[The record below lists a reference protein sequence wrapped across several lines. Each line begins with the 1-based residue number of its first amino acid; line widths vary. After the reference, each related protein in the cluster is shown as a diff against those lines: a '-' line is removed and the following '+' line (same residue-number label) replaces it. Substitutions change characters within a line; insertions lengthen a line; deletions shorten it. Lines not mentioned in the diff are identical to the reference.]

1 MQSTFP
7 LTPRRVVVKLGTGI
21 LTSETAGIDT
31 ARIAEI
37 CRQINELRRGG
48 ADVIVVSSGAVG
60 LGMARLGLKHRPR
73 KLERLQACAAIGQS
87 ILIQLWQ
94 QGFEPFDTHVAQL
107 LVTRDDLRSRA
118 RHIAAMNTFNHL
130 LSEGVVP
137 VVNEND
143 SVSAEEI
150 KFGDNDV
157 LSAMVASLTGADFLF
172 ILSTAPGLM
181 NLGEGGAVIP
191 VVEKIT
197 PEIERMA
204 GGTTS
209 STAVGGMVTK
219 IAAARIANRSGCG
232 VFIASGAEPDI
243 IPRLLSGEGTGTFF
257 VPSGLP
263 MEAKKRWLAFFEKPR
278 GTLRV
283 DEGARRALCERG
295 SSLLAI
301 GIEDVQGDFKAGDI
315 VNISDSDHKIF
326 ARGVARYADD
336 EVRAI
341 LGKKAAELEALHPR
355 RKRLEVVHRDALVMM
370 LVS

>member
-7 LTPRRVVVKLGTGI
+7 LSPRRVVVKLGTGI
-21 LTSETAGIDT
+21 LTNETAGIDT
-31 ARIAEI
+31 LRIAEI
-37 CRQINELRRGG
+37 CRQINELRGRG

-60 LGMARLGLKHRPR
+60 LGMARLGLTRRPQ

-118 RHIAAMNTFNHL
+118 RHIAARNTLNHL

-143 SVSAEEI
+143 SVSAAEI

-157 LSAMVASLTGADFLF
+157 LSAMVASLTNADFLF
-172 ILSTAPGLM
+172 ILSTVPGLM
-181 NLGEGGAVIP
+181 DLAREGAVVP

-197 PEIERMA
+197 PEIERLA
-204 GGTTS
+204 GGTRS
-209 STAVGGMVTK
+209 ATAVGGMITK
-219 IAAARIANRSGCG
+219 IGAARIANRSGCG
-232 VFIASGAEPDI
+232 VFIASGSETDI
-243 IPRLLSGEGTGTFF
+243 IPRLLRGEAQGTFF

-263 MEAKKRWLAFFEKPR
+263 MEAKKRWLAFFEKPH
-278 GTLRV
+278 GTVLV
-283 DEGARRALCERG
+283 DDGAQRALRESG

-301 GIEDVQGDFKAGDI
+301 GVKEVQGNFQSGDI
-315 VNISDSDHKIF
+315 VNIAGHRDRQIF
-326 ARGVARYADD
+326 ARGVSRYSSE
-336 EVRAI
+336 EVRGI
-341 LGKKAAELEALHPR
+341 LGKKADELQAIHPR
-355 RKRLEVVHRDALVMM
+355 RKRLEVVHRDALVVMP
-370 LVS
+370 